1 MIKYV
6 LLFFYFYKILTAFNK
21 LKIISEVVLLL
32 PNTDRLQQDYV
43 RGCTWQLKKVK
54 TTYIYRFHELV
65 FDWGDNSLGCFNR
78 WTQNYEL
85 WTDRLKTMSC
95 EPIDSKLWVVN
106 QSTQNYELW
115 TDRLKSMGCEPID
128 SKIWAVNRST
138 QNYELWQLCE
148 QHWKIIGIFFQNI
161 HLLDF
166 QSNRFI
172 HAMICFRVFCNIYD
186 SSGNDWGI
194 FLFNVKHDL

>member
-6 LLFFYFYKILTAFNK
+6 LLFFYFYKILTAFIK